1 MFFEA
6 FPFHFGTGNVAPA
19 REAHFLSSNA
29 WGFHPMLKQCREKY
43 DAVNP
48 WQCEVKDTG
57 GLSSQVVMMDSYE
70 SSTNTMRNR
79 GGSPPRCARSA
90 CFPINSGPPPTI

>member
-57 GLSSQVVMMDSYE
+57 LSSQVVMMDSYE

-79 GGSPPRCARSA
+79 GGSPPRRARSA